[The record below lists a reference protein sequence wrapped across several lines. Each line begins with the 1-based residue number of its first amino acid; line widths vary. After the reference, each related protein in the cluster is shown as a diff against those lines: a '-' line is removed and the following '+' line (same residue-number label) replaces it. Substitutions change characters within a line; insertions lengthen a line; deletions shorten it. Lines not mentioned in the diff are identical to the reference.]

1 MSIPTS
7 NDCDESEHC
16 DAEAAVFSEISV
28 FAEVAVLAEVSVLTK
43 AVESPLVK
51 EFAAVIEEFAA
62 VVFPINVLGKGVSF
76 WGMFVTNAHKLSLKI
91 KHFVQL
97 MVLFY

>member
-51 EFAAVIEEFAA
+51 EFAAV
-62 VVFPINVLGKGVSF
+62 VFPVNVLGKGVSF